1 MQTKHS
7 VAFTLFC
14 DDKARLTYKIF
25 KLFIN
30 VTQKK
35 LVTSSQFL
43 MRIFE
48 KHTNKLEKYHF

>member
-7 VAFTLFC
+7 VAFTLFG